1 VIEELRLCYDL
12 LTRSQKRIADYI
24 VGHSQAIAFLT
35 VDEMAAR
42 LGVNPST
49 VVRFCCRLGLNGFP
63 GLQGCMRRLVRGQ
76 LSRAHEQ
83 IEAGASGVHLRGTTF
98 DDSFAQDILSLQR
111 TIMVSRPTTSTAQLI

>member
-1 VIEELRLCYDL
+1 
-12 LTRSQKRIADYI
+12 
-24 VGHSQAIAFLT
+24 
-35 VDEMAAR
+35 
-42 LGVNPST
+42 
-49 VVRFCCRLGLNGFP
+49 
-63 GLQGCMRRLVRGQ
+63 MRRLVRGQ